1 MAKNLLFEIGVEEIP
16 ARFMAGS
23 IADLVK
29 TAKKSLKEA
38 RLDFEDV
45 RGMGTP
51 RRLTLF
57 VDGLA
62 ERQADLKE
70 ELKGPA
76 KKAAFDADGNPT
88 KALQGFMRSKG
99 LTEQDLT
106 VKEMKGGEYVFA
118 TKEEKGE
125 DALSVLPELLVN
137 TVLSLKFPKPMRWS
151 DHELRFIRPIH
162 WIVALLGTEVIPVQ
176 IVDVKSGKVTR
187 SHRFY
192 GDGNVVIESPET
204 YIDQLRD
211 NYVMVDP
218 EERRRV
224 IKEQI
229 AAIEKENNVVVEKD
243 EELLDEVVFLLE
255 YPTALMGSFEEK
267 YLRIPK
273 EAVITPMKEHQRYFP
288 VMNED
293 GDLLPHFVTVR
304 NGLPRNIEIVTAGN
318 EKVLRARLADAEFF
332 YDEDLKIDLGSNVE
346 RLKPIVFH
354 ITMGTLYEKVERMV
368 DLAGYLA
375 HKLGADVEKAKRG
388 AYLAKADL
396 VSNMVYEF
404 PELQGIM
411 GEYYSVAQGQ
421 DKEVGQSI
429 RESYMPRFAGDDL
442 PESKLGMIVSIADK
456 VDSVVGFFSMDL
468 EPTGSQDPYALRRQA
483 MGITQIILN
492 GDLEL
497 NFGELIDFAYDQ
509 IASRYETKRGKEET
523 KERVYSFMAQRLNN
537 VLSDAGLAYDTAN
550 AVMSDTPDNFCL
562 IRKKGEALEA
572 FRKNEN
578 FEPLMAGFTRVNNLA
593 KNAESA
599 AFDESLFREAAEKD
613 LVAAYREFKDKA
625 ADALAADDFEDAFND
640 IAALRVP
647 IDAFLTDIM
656 VMCDDEALKASRM
669 GLLKSISDEILKAA
683 DFTAIVMAK

>member
-1 MAKNLLFEIGVEEIP
+1 MARNLLFEIGVEEIP
-16 ARFMAGS
+16 ARFMEGS
-23 IADLVK
+23 INGLVNA
-29 TAKKSLKEA
+29 AKKSLKEA
-38 RLDFEDV
+38 RLDFENV

-62 ERQADLKE
+62 ESQGDLKE

-76 KKAAFDADGNPT
+76 KKAAYDSEGNPT
-88 KALQGFMRSKG
+88 KALQGFLRSKG
-99 LTEQDLT
+99 LTEEDIT
-106 VKEMKGGEYVFA
+106 IKEIKGGEYIFA

-125 DALSVLPELLVN
+125 AAAKVLPELLVN
-137 TVLSLKFPKPMRWS
+137 MVLSLKFPKPMRWS

-162 WIVALLGTEVIPVQ
+162 WMVALFGSEILPVK
-176 IVDVKSGKVTR
+176 IVDVVAGNVTR

-192 GDGNVVIESPET
+192 GAGDVTIESPES
-204 YIDQLRD
+204 YVDQLRE

-218 EERRRV
+218 AERRAV

-229 AAIEKENNVVVEKD
+229 TALEKEHNVVVEKD
-243 EELLDEVVFLLE
+243 EELLDEVVYLLE
-255 YPTALMGSFEEK
+255 YPTALMGSFDEK
-267 YLRIPK
+267 YLRLPK
-273 EAVITPMKEHQRYFP
+273 EVIITPMKEHQRYFP
-288 VMNED
+288 VMDAKGE
-293 GDLLPHFVTVR
+293 LLPHFVTVR

-354 ITMGTLYEKVERMV
+354 ITMGTLFEKVERMV
-368 DLAGYLA
+368 ELAAYLA
-375 HKLGADVEKAKRG
+375 DALGEDAEKAKRG

-411 GEYYSVAQGQ
+411 GEYYAVAQGEAA
-421 DKEVGQSI
+421 DVAQSI
-429 RESYMPRFAGDDL
+429 RESYLPRFAGDDL
-442 PESKLGMIVSIADK
+442 PETKLGMITSIADK
-456 VDSVVGFFSMDL
+456 IDSVVGFFSMDL

-492 GDLEL
+492 GELEL
-497 NFGELIDFAYDQ
+497 NFGALIDTAYDK
-509 IASRYETKRGKEET
+509 IASRYETKRTREET
-523 KERVYSFMAQRLNN
+523 KARVYAFMAQRLSN

-550 AVMSDTPDNFCL
+550 AVMHATPDNFCL

-572 FRKNEN
+572 FRSNEN
-578 FEPLMAGFTRVNNLA
+578 FAPLMAGFTRVNNLA

-599 AFDESLFREAAEKD
+599 AYDESLFTEKAEKD
-613 LVAAYREFKDKA
+613 LAEAAKAFKAQA
-625 ADALAADDFEDAFND
+625 AGALAKDDFDTAFNA
-640 IAALRVP
+640 IAALRAP

-656 VMCDDEALKASRM
+656 VMCDDEKLKASRL
-669 GLLKSISDEILKAA
+669 GLLKALAEEMLAVA
-683 DFTAIVMAK
+683 DFTAIADK

>member
-1 MAKNLLFEIGVEEIP
+1 MARNLLFEIGVEEIP
-16 ARFMAGS
+16 ARFMEGS
-23 IADLVK
+23 INGLVNA
-29 TAKKSLKEA
+29 AKKSLKEA
-38 RLDFEDV
+38 RLDFENV

-62 ERQADLKE
+62 ESQGDLKE

-76 KKAAFDADGNPT
+76 KKAAYDSDGNPT
-88 KALQGFMRSKG
+88 KALQGFLRSKG
-99 LTEQDLT
+99 LTEEDIT
-106 VKEMKGGEYVFA
+106 IKEIKGGEYIFA

-125 DALSVLPELLVN
+125 AAAKVLPELLVN
-137 TVLSLKFPKPMRWS
+137 MVLSLKFPKPMRWS

-162 WIVALLGTEVIPVQ
+162 WMVALFGSEILPVK
-176 IVDVKSGKVTR
+176 IVDVVAGNVTR

-192 GDGNVVIESPET
+192 GAGDVTIESPES
-204 YIDQLRD
+204 YVDQLRE

-218 EERRRV
+218 AERRAV

-229 AAIEKENNVVVEKD
+229 TALEKEHNVVVEKD
-243 EELLDEVVFLLE
+243 EELLDEVVYLLE
-255 YPTALMGSFEEK
+255 YPTALMGSFDEK
-267 YLRIPK
+267 YLRLPK
-273 EAVITPMKEHQRYFP
+273 EVIITPMKEHQRYFP
-288 VMNED
+288 VMDAKGE
-293 GDLLPHFVTVR
+293 LLPHFVTVR

-354 ITMGTLYEKVERMV
+354 ITMGTLFEKVERMV
-368 DLAGYLA
+368 ELAAYLA
-375 HKLGADVEKAKRG
+375 DALGEDAEKAKRG

-411 GEYYSVAQGQ
+411 GEYYAVAQGEAA
-421 DKEVGQSI
+421 DVAQSI
-429 RESYMPRFAGDDL
+429 RESYLPRFAGDDL
-442 PESKLGMIVSIADK
+442 PETKLGMITSIADK
-456 VDSVVGFFSMDL
+456 IDSVVGFFSMDL

-492 GDLEL
+492 GELEL
-497 NFGELIDFAYDQ
+497 NFGDLIDTAYDK
-509 IASRYETKRGKEET
+509 IASRYETKRTKEET
-523 KERVYSFMAQRLNN
+523 KARVYAFMAQRLNN

-550 AVMSDTPDNFCL
+550 AVMHATPDNFCL

-572 FRKNEN
+572 FRSNEN
-578 FEPLMAGFTRVNNLA
+578 FAPLMAGFTRVNNLA

-599 AFDESLFREAAEKD
+599 AYDESLFTEKAEKD
-613 LVAAYREFKDKA
+613 LAEAAKAFKAQA
-625 ADALAADDFEDAFND
+625 ADALAKDDFDTAFNA
-640 IAALRVP
+640 IAALRAP

-656 VMCDDEALKASRM
+656 VMCDDEKLKASRL
-669 GLLKSISDEILKAA
+669 GLLKALAEEMLAVA
-683 DFTAIVMAK
+683 DFTAIADK

>member
-1 MAKNLLFEIGVEEIP
+1 MARDLLFEIGVEEIP

-23 IADLVK
+23 ISGLVSA
-29 TAKKSLKEA
+29 TKKSLNEA
-38 RLDFEDV
+38 RLDFKDV

-62 ERQADLKE
+62 EAQKDLKE
-70 ELKGPA
+70 EIKGPA
-76 KKAAFDADGNPT
+76 KKAAFDEDGNPT

-99 LTEQDLT
+99 LKESDI
-106 VKEMKGGEYVFA
+106 VIREMKGGEYVFA
-118 TKEEKGE
+118 TKEEKGKAAME
-125 DALSVLPELLVN
+125 ILPDILVR

-162 WIVALLGTEVIPVQ
+162 WIVALFGTEIVPVR
-176 IVDVKSGKVTR
+176 IVDVKSGNVSR

-192 GDGNVVIESPET
+192 GSGDVIIENPAT
-204 YIDQLRD
+204 YVDQLRD

-218 EERRRV
+218 EERRAV

-243 EELLDEVVFLLE
+243 EELLEEVVYLLE

-288 VMNED
+288 VMDEK
-293 GDLLPHFVTVR
+293 GELLPHFVTVR
-304 NGLPRNIEIVTAGN
+304 NGISRHIDIVTAGN

-332 YDEDLKIDLGSNVE
+332 YNEDLKIDLGSNVE

-368 DLAGYLA
+368 ELSAYLA
-375 HKLGADVEKAKRG
+375 KKLGADEEKARRG

-411 GEYYSVAQGQ
+411 GEYYSAAQGEAA
-421 DKEVGQSI
+421 DVAQSI
-429 RESYMPRFAGDDL
+429 RESYLPRFAGDDL
-442 PESKLGMIVSIADK
+442 PESLLGRIVSIADK
-456 VDSVVGFFSMDL
+456 IDSVVGFFSMDL
-468 EPTGSQDPYALRRQA
+468 EPSGSQDPYALRRQA
-483 MGITQIILN
+483 MGVTQIILD
-492 GDLEL
+492 GKLDLD
-497 NFGELIDFAYDQ
+497 FGELMDFAFDQ
-509 IASRYETKRGKEET
+509 IDARYATKKSKEET
-523 KERVYSFMAQRLNN
+523 KARVYAFMAQRLNN
-537 VLSDAGLAYDTAN
+537 VLSEEGLRYDTVN
-550 AVMSDTPDNFCL
+550 AVMSDAPDDFCL
-562 IRKKGEALEA
+562 IRKKGEALES
-572 FRKNEN
+572 FRDDAR

-593 KNAESA
+593 KNAKNDI
-599 AFDESLFREAAEKD
+599 FDPALLNEPAEKA
-613 LVAAYREFKDKA
+613 LVKA
-625 ADALAADDFEDAFND
+625 EESFGKKVDEALVRDDFKGAFEA
-640 IAALRVP
+640 IADLREP

-656 VMCDDEALKASRM
+656 VMCDDEALKNSRL
-669 GLLKSISDEILKAA
+669 GLLRSINNGMLKVA
-683 DFTAIVMAK
+683 DFTQIVSK

>member
-16 ARFMAGS
+16 ARFMEGS
-23 IADLVK
+23 IRDLVQM
-29 TAKKSLKEA
+29 AKKALTEA
-38 RLDFEDV
+38 RLDFADV

-62 ERQADLKE
+62 EQQTDLKE

-88 KALQGFMRSKG
+88 KALQGFLRSKG
-99 LTEQDLT
+99 LTTDDIT

-118 TKEEKGE
+118 YKEEKGE
-125 DALSVLPELLVN
+125 SALKVLPELLVN

-162 WIVALLGTEVIPVQ
+162 WLVALFGEEIIPLQ
-176 IVDVKSGKVTR
+176 IVDVKSGRMTR

-192 GDGNVVIESPET
+192 GAGDVEITSPET
-204 YIDQLRD
+204 YVDQLRE

-218 EERRRV
+218 EERRTV
-224 IKEQI
+224 IKQQI
-229 AAIEKENNVVVEKD
+229 AEIEKQNNVVVEKD
-243 EELLDEVVFLLE
+243 EELLDEVVYLLE
-255 YPTALMGSFEEK
+255 YPTALMGSFEDK

-288 VMNED
+288 VTDAEGN
-293 GDLLPHFVTVR
+293 LLPHFVTVR
-304 NGLPRNIEIVTAGN
+304 NGLARNIEIVTAGN

-354 ITMGTLYEKVERMV
+354 ITMGTLFEKVERMV
-368 DLAGYLA
+368 DLAAYLA
-375 HKLGADVEKAKRG
+375 EELKEDKEKAKRA

-411 GEYYSVAQGQ
+411 GEYYSVAQGE
-421 DKEVGQSI
+421 DPAVGQAI
-429 RESYMPRFAGDDL
+429 RESYMPRFAGDEL
-442 PESKLGMIVSIADK
+442 PESKLGMIASIADK
-456 VDSVVGFFSMDL
+456 IDSLVGFFSMDL

-492 GDLEL
+492 GNLEL
-497 NFGELIDFAYDQ
+497 NFGKLIDFAYGQ
-509 IASRYETKRGKEET
+509 IAAKYETKRTAEET
-523 KERVYSFMAQRLNN
+523 KARVYGFMAQRLNN
-537 VLSDAGLAYDTAN
+537 VLSELGLKYDTAN
-550 AVMSDTPDNFCL
+550 AVMSAAPDDFCL

-572 FRKNEN
+572 FRANEN
-578 FEPLMAGFTRVNNLA
+578 FEPLMAGFTRVNNLT
-593 KNAESA
+593 KNAESD
-599 AFDESLFREAAEKD
+599 AFDASLFAEAAEKN
-613 LVAAYREFKDKA
+613 LVEAFSAFKDKA
-625 ADALAADDFEDAFND
+625 AAAVAKDDFEGAFNA
-640 IAALRVP
+640 IAQLRAP

-656 VMCDDEALKASRM
+656 VMCDDEALKASRL
-669 GLLKSISDEILKAA
+669 GLLKAISSEMLAVA
-683 DFTAIVMAK
+683 DFNAIVMTK

>member
-29 TAKKSLKEA
+29 TAKKALTEA

-76 KKAAFDADGNPT
+76 KKAAFDAEGNPT
-88 KALQGFMRSKG
+88 KALQGFLRSKG
-99 LTEQDLT
+99 LTEQDIT

-125 DALSVLPELLVN
+125 DAMSVLPELLVN

-162 WIVALLGTEVIPVQ
+162 WIVAMLGTEIVPVQ
-176 IVDVKSGKVTR
+176 IVDVKSGNVTR

-192 GDGNVVIESPET
+192 GSGDIIIESPET

-218 EERRRV
+218 EERRAV

-288 VMNED
+288 VMNEA
-293 GDLLPHFVTVR
+293 GELLPHFVTVR

-354 ITMGTLYEKVERMV
+354 ITMGTLFEKVERMV

-375 HKLGADVEKAKRG
+375 GKLGADAEKAKRG

-411 GEYYSVAQGQ
+411 GEYYSVAQGE

-456 VDSVVGFFSMDL
+456 IDSVVGFFSMDL

-483 MGITQIILN
+483 MGITQIILK

-497 NFGELIDFAYDQ
+497 NFGELIDVAYDQ
-509 IASRYETKRGKEET
+509 IASRYETKRTKEET
-523 KERVYSFMAQRLNN
+523 KARVYSFMAQRLNN
-537 VLSDAGLAYDTAN
+537 VLSEAGLAYDTAN
-550 AVMSDTPDNFCL
+550 AVMCDTPDDFCL
-562 IRKKGEALEA
+562 IRKKGEALED

-599 AFDESLFREAAEKD
+599 AFDEAVFTESAEKD
-613 LVAAYREFKDKA
+613 LVAAYKELKDKSA
-625 ADALAADDFEDAFND
+625 SALAADDFEGAFNA
-640 IAALRVP
+640 IAALRAP

-656 VMCDDEALKASRM
+656 VMCDDEALKAGRL
-669 GLLKSISDEILKAA
+669 GLLKSISDEMLKVA

>member
-1 MAKNLLFEIGVEEIP
+1 MARNLLFEIGVEEIP
-16 ARFMAGS
+16 ARFMEGS
-23 IADLVK
+23 INGLVNA
-29 TAKKSLKEA
+29 AKKSLKEA
-38 RLDFEDV
+38 RLDFENV

-62 ERQADLKE
+62 ESQGDLKE

-76 KKAAFDADGNPT
+76 KKAAYDSEGNPT
-88 KALQGFMRSKG
+88 KALQGFLRSKG
-99 LTEQDLT
+99 LTEEDIT
-106 VKEMKGGEYVFA
+106 IKEIKGGEYIFA

-125 DALSVLPELLVN
+125 AAAKVLPELLVN
-137 TVLSLKFPKPMRWS
+137 MVLSLKFPKPMRWS

-162 WIVALLGTEVIPVQ
+162 WMVALFGSEILPVK
-176 IVDVKSGKVTR
+176 IVDVVAGDVTR

-192 GDGNVVIESPET
+192 GAGDVTIESPES
-204 YIDQLRD
+204 YVDQLRE

-218 EERRRV
+218 AERRAV

-229 AAIEKENNVVVEKD
+229 TALEKEHNVVVEKD
-243 EELLDEVVFLLE
+243 EELLDEVVYLLE
-255 YPTALMGSFEEK
+255 YPTALMGSFDEK
-267 YLRIPK
+267 YLRLPK
-273 EAVITPMKEHQRYFP
+273 EVIITPMKEHQRYFP
-288 VMNED
+288 VMDAKGE
-293 GDLLPHFVTVR
+293 LLPHFVTVR

-354 ITMGTLYEKVERMV
+354 ITMGTLFEKVERMV
-368 DLAGYLA
+368 ELAAYLA
-375 HKLGADVEKAKRG
+375 DALGEDAEKAKRG

-411 GEYYSVAQGQ
+411 GEYYAVAQGEAA
-421 DKEVGQSI
+421 DVAQSI
-429 RESYMPRFAGDDL
+429 RESYLPRFAGDDL
-442 PESKLGMIVSIADK
+442 PETKLGMITSIADK
-456 VDSVVGFFSMDL
+456 IDSVVGFFSMDL

-492 GDLEL
+492 GELEL
-497 NFGELIDFAYDQ
+497 NFGALIDTAYDK
-509 IASRYETKRGKEET
+509 IASRYETKRTREET
-523 KERVYSFMAQRLNN
+523 KARVYAFMAQRLNN

-550 AVMSDTPDNFCL
+550 AVMHATPDDFCL

-572 FRKNEN
+572 FRSNEN
-578 FEPLMAGFTRVNNLA
+578 FAPLMAGFTRVNNLA

-599 AFDESLFREAAEKD
+599 AYDESLFTEKAEKD
-613 LVAAYREFKDKA
+613 LAEAAKAFKAQA
-625 ADALAADDFEDAFND
+625 ADALAKDDFDTAFNA
-640 IAALRVP
+640 IAALRAP

-656 VMCDDEALKASRM
+656 VMCDDEKLKASRL
-669 GLLKSISDEILKAA
+669 GLLKALAEEMLAVA
-683 DFTAIVMAK
+683 DFTAIADK

>member
-1 MAKNLLFEIGVEEIP
+1 MARNLLFEIGVEEIP
-16 ARFMAGS
+16 ARFMEGS
-23 IADLVK
+23 INGLVNA
-29 TAKKSLKEA
+29 AKKSLKEA
-38 RLDFEDV
+38 RLDFENV

-62 ERQADLKE
+62 ESQGDLKE

-76 KKAAFDADGNPT
+76 KKAAYDSEGNPT
-88 KALQGFMRSKG
+88 KALQGFLRSKG
-99 LTEQDLT
+99 LTEEDIT
-106 VKEMKGGEYVFA
+106 IKEIKGGEYIFA

-125 DALSVLPELLVN
+125 AAAKVLPELLVN
-137 TVLSLKFPKPMRWS
+137 MVLSLKFPKPMRWS

-162 WIVALLGTEVIPVQ
+162 WMVALFGSEILPVK
-176 IVDVKSGKVTR
+176 IVDVVAGNVTR

-192 GDGNVVIESPET
+192 GAGDVTIESPES
-204 YIDQLRD
+204 YVDQLRE

-218 EERRRV
+218 AERRAV

-229 AAIEKENNVVVEKD
+229 TALEKEHNVVVEKD
-243 EELLDEVVFLLE
+243 EELLDEVVYLLE
-255 YPTALMGSFEEK
+255 YPTALMGSFDEK
-267 YLRIPK
+267 YLRLPK
-273 EAVITPMKEHQRYFP
+273 EVIITPMKEHQRYFP
-288 VMNED
+288 VMDAKGE
-293 GDLLPHFVTVR
+293 LLPHFVTVR

-354 ITMGTLYEKVERMV
+354 ITMGTLFEKVERMV
-368 DLAGYLA
+368 ELAAYLA
-375 HKLGADVEKAKRG
+375 DALGEDAEKAKRG

-411 GEYYSVAQGQ
+411 GEYYAVAQGEAA
-421 DKEVGQSI
+421 DVAQSI
-429 RESYMPRFAGDDL
+429 RESYLPRFAGDDL
-442 PESKLGMIVSIADK
+442 PETKLGMITSIADK
-456 VDSVVGFFSMDL
+456 IDSVVGFFSMDL

-492 GDLEL
+492 GELEL
-497 NFGELIDFAYDQ
+497 NFGALIDTAYDK
-509 IASRYETKRGKEET
+509 IASRYETKRTREET
-523 KERVYSFMAQRLNN
+523 KARVYAFMAQRLSN

-550 AVMSDTPDNFCL
+550 AVMHATPDDFCL

-572 FRKNEN
+572 FRSNEN
-578 FEPLMAGFTRVNNLA
+578 FAPLMAGFTRVNNLA

-599 AFDESLFREAAEKD
+599 AYDESLFTEKAEKD
-613 LVAAYREFKDKA
+613 LAEAAKAFKAQA
-625 ADALAADDFEDAFND
+625 AGALAKDDFDTAFNA
-640 IAALRVP
+640 IAALRAP

-656 VMCDDEALKASRM
+656 VMCDDEKLKASRL
-669 GLLKSISDEILKAA
+669 GLLKALAEEMLAVA
-683 DFTAIVMAK
+683 DFTAIADK

>member
-29 TAKKSLKEA
+29 TAKKALTEA

-76 KKAAFDADGNPT
+76 KKAAFDAEGNPT
-88 KALQGFMRSKG
+88 KALQGFLRSKG
-99 LTEQDLT
+99 LTEQDIT

-125 DALSVLPELLVN
+125 DAMSVLPELLVN

-162 WIVALLGTEVIPVQ
+162 WIVAMLGTEIVPVQ
-176 IVDVKSGKVTR
+176 IVDVKSGNVTR

-192 GDGNVVIESPET
+192 GSGDIVIESPET

-218 EERRRV
+218 EERRTV

-354 ITMGTLYEKVERMV
+354 ITMGTLFEKVERMV

-375 HKLGADVEKAKRG
+375 GKLGADAEKAKRG

-411 GEYYSVAQGQ
+411 GEYYSVAQGE

-456 VDSVVGFFSMDL
+456 IDSVVGFFSMDL

-483 MGITQIILN
+483 MGITQIILK

-497 NFGELIDFAYDQ
+497 NFGELIDVAYDQ
-509 IASRYETKRGKEET
+509 IASRYETKRTKEET
-523 KERVYSFMAQRLNN
+523 KARVYSFMAQRLNN
-537 VLSDAGLAYDTAN
+537 VLSEAGLAYDTAN
-550 AVMSDTPDNFCL
+550 AVMCDTPDDFCL
-562 IRKKGEALEA
+562 IRKKGEALED

-599 AFDESLFREAAEKD
+599 AFDEAVFTESAEKE
-613 LVAAYREFKDKA
+613 LVAAYKELKDKSA
-625 ADALAADDFEDAFND
+625 SALAADDFEGAFNA
-640 IAALRVP
+640 IAALRAP

-656 VMCDDEALKASRM
+656 VMCDDEALKAGRL
-669 GLLKSISDEILKAA
+669 GLLKSISDEMLKVA

>member
-1 MAKNLLFEIGVEEIP
+1 MARNLLFEIGVEEIP
-16 ARFMAGS
+16 ARFMEGS
-23 IADLVK
+23 INGLVNA
-29 TAKKSLKEA
+29 AKKSLKEA
-38 RLDFEDV
+38 RLDFENV

-62 ERQADLKE
+62 ESQGDLKE

-76 KKAAFDADGNPT
+76 KKAAYDSDGNPT
-88 KALQGFMRSKG
+88 KALQGFLRSKG
-99 LTEQDLT
+99 LTEEDIT
-106 VKEMKGGEYVFA
+106 IKEIKGGEYIFA

-125 DALSVLPELLVN
+125 AAAKVLPELLVN
-137 TVLSLKFPKPMRWS
+137 MVLSLKFPKPMRWS

-162 WIVALLGTEVIPVQ
+162 WMVALFGSEILPVK
-176 IVDVKSGKVTR
+176 IVDVVAGDVTR

-192 GDGNVVIESPET
+192 GAGDVTIESPES
-204 YIDQLRD
+204 YVDQLRE

-218 EERRRV
+218 AERRAV

-229 AAIEKENNVVVEKD
+229 TALEKEHNVVVEKD
-243 EELLDEVVFLLE
+243 EELLDEVVYLLE
-255 YPTALMGSFEEK
+255 YPTALMGSFDEK
-267 YLRIPK
+267 YLRLPK
-273 EAVITPMKEHQRYFP
+273 EVIITPMKEHQRYFP
-288 VMNED
+288 VMDAKGE
-293 GDLLPHFVTVR
+293 LLPHFVTVR

-354 ITMGTLYEKVERMV
+354 ITMGTLFEKVERMV
-368 DLAGYLA
+368 ELAAYLA
-375 HKLGADVEKAKRG
+375 DALGEDAEKAKRG

-411 GEYYSVAQGQ
+411 GEYYAVAQGEAA
-421 DKEVGQSI
+421 DVAQSI
-429 RESYMPRFAGDDL
+429 RESYLPRFAGDDL
-442 PESKLGMIVSIADK
+442 PETKLGMITSIADK
-456 VDSVVGFFSMDL
+456 IDSVVGFFSMDL

-492 GDLEL
+492 GELEL
-497 NFGELIDFAYDQ
+497 NFGALIDTAYDK
-509 IASRYETKRGKEET
+509 IASRYETKRTREET
-523 KERVYSFMAQRLNN
+523 KARVYAFMAQRLNN

-550 AVMSDTPDNFCL
+550 AVMHATPDDFCL

-572 FRKNEN
+572 FRSNEN
-578 FEPLMAGFTRVNNLA
+578 FAPLMAGFTRVNNLA

-599 AFDESLFREAAEKD
+599 AYDESLFTEKAEKD
-613 LVAAYREFKDKA
+613 LAEAAKAFKAQA
-625 ADALAADDFEDAFND
+625 ADALAKDDFDTAFNA
-640 IAALRVP
+640 IAALRAP

-656 VMCDDEALKASRM
+656 VMCDDEKLKASRL
-669 GLLKSISDEILKAA
+669 GLLKALAEEMLAVA
-683 DFTAIVMAK
+683 EFTAIADK

>member
-1 MAKNLLFEIGVEEIP
+1 M
-16 ARFMAGS
+16 
-23 IADLVK
+23 
-29 TAKKSLKEA
+29 
-38 RLDFEDV
+38 
-45 RGMGTP
+45 
-51 RRLTLF
+51 
-57 VDGLA
+57 
-62 ERQADLKE
+62 
-70 ELKGPA
+70 
-76 KKAAFDADGNPT
+76 
-88 KALQGFMRSKG
+88 
-99 LTEQDLT
+99 
-106 VKEMKGGEYVFA
+106 
-118 TKEEKGE
+118 
-125 DALSVLPELLVN
+125 
-137 TVLSLKFPKPMRWS
+137 
-151 DHELRFIRPIH
+151 
-162 WIVALLGTEVIPVQ
+162 
-176 IVDVKSGKVTR
+176 
-187 SHRFY
+187 
-192 GDGNVVIESPET
+192 
-204 YIDQLRD
+204 
-211 NYVMVDP
+211 
-218 EERRRV
+218 
-224 IKEQI
+224 
-229 AAIEKENNVVVEKD
+229 EKD

-288 VMNED
+288 VMNEA

-354 ITMGTLYEKVERMV
+354 ITMGTLFEKVERMV

-375 HKLGADVEKAKRG
+375 GKLGADAEKAKRG

-411 GEYYSVAQGQ
+411 GEYYSVAQGE

-456 VDSVVGFFSMDL
+456 IDSVVGFFSMDL

-483 MGITQIILN
+483 MGITQIILK

-497 NFGELIDFAYDQ
+497 NFGELIDVAYDQ
-509 IASRYETKRGKEET
+509 IASRYDTKRTKEET
-523 KERVYSFMAQRLNN
+523 KARVYSFMAQRLNN
-537 VLSDAGLAYDTAN
+537 VLSEAGLAYDTAN
-550 AVMSDTPDNFCL
+550 AVMCDTPDDFCL
-562 IRKKGEALEA
+562 IRKKGEALED

-599 AFDESLFREAAEKD
+599 AFDEAVFTESAEKD
-613 LVAAYREFKDKA
+613 LVAAYKELKDKA
-625 ADALAADDFEDAFND
+625 ASALAADDFEGAFNA
-640 IAALRVP
+640 IAALRAP

-656 VMCDDEALKASRM
+656 VMCEDEALKASRL
-669 GLLKSISDEILKAA
+669 GLLKSISDEMLKVA

>member
-1 MAKNLLFEIGVEEIP
+1 MARNLLFEIGVEEIP
-16 ARFMAGS
+16 ARFMEGS
-23 IADLVK
+23 INGLVNA
-29 TAKKSLKEA
+29 AKKSLKEA
-38 RLDFEDV
+38 RLDFENV

-62 ERQADLKE
+62 ESQGDLKE

-76 KKAAFDADGNPT
+76 KKAAYDSDGNPT
-88 KALQGFMRSKG
+88 KALQGFLRSKG
-99 LTEQDLT
+99 LTEEDIT
-106 VKEMKGGEYVFA
+106 IKEIKGGEYIFA

-125 DALSVLPELLVN
+125 AAAKVLPELLVN
-137 TVLSLKFPKPMRWS
+137 MVLSLKFPKPMRWS

-162 WIVALLGTEVIPVQ
+162 WMVALFGSEILPVK
-176 IVDVKSGKVTR
+176 IVDVVAGDVTR

-192 GDGNVVIESPET
+192 GAGDVTIESPES
-204 YIDQLRD
+204 YVDQLRE

-218 EERRRV
+218 AERRAV

-229 AAIEKENNVVVEKD
+229 TALEKEHNVVVEKD
-243 EELLDEVVFLLE
+243 EELLDEVVYLLE
-255 YPTALMGSFEEK
+255 YPTALMGSFDEK
-267 YLRIPK
+267 YLRLPK
-273 EAVITPMKEHQRYFP
+273 EVIITPMKEHQRYFP
-288 VMNED
+288 VMDAKGE
-293 GDLLPHFVTVR
+293 LLPHFVTVR

-354 ITMGTLYEKVERMV
+354 ITMGTLFEKVERMV
-368 DLAGYLA
+368 ELAAYLA
-375 HKLGADVEKAKRG
+375 DALGEDAEKAKRG

-411 GEYYSVAQGQ
+411 GEYYAVAQGEAA
-421 DKEVGQSI
+421 DVAQSI
-429 RESYMPRFAGDDL
+429 RESYLPRFAGDDL
-442 PESKLGMIVSIADK
+442 PETKLGMITSIADK
-456 VDSVVGFFSMDL
+456 IDSVVGFFSMDL

-492 GDLEL
+492 GELEL
-497 NFGELIDFAYDQ
+497 NFGALIDTAYDK
-509 IASRYETKRGKEET
+509 IASRYETKRTREET
-523 KERVYSFMAQRLNN
+523 KARVYAFMAQRLNN

-550 AVMSDTPDNFCL
+550 AVMHATPDDFCL

-572 FRKNEN
+572 FRSNEN
-578 FEPLMAGFTRVNNLA
+578 FAPLMAGFTRVNNLA

-599 AFDESLFREAAEKD
+599 AYDESLFTEKAEKD
-613 LVAAYREFKDKA
+613 LAEAAKAFKAQA
-625 ADALAADDFEDAFND
+625 ADALAKDDFDTAFNA
-640 IAALRVP
+640 IAALRAP

-656 VMCDDEALKASRM
+656 VMCDDEKLKASRL
-669 GLLKSISDEILKAA
+669 GLLKALAEEMLAVA
-683 DFTAIVMAK
+683 DFTAIADK

>member
-255 YPTALMGSFEEK
+255 YPTALIGSFEEK

-625 ADALAADDFEDAFND
+625 ADALAADDFEDAFNA

>member
-1 MAKNLLFEIGVEEIP
+1 MARDLLFEIGVEEIP

-23 IADLVK
+23 ISGLVEA
-29 TAKKSLKEA
+29 AKKALTEA
-38 RLDFEDV
+38 RLDFENV

-62 ERQADLKE
+62 EQQKDLKE
-70 ELKGPA
+70 EIKGPA
-76 KKAAFDADGNPT
+76 RKAAFDAEGSPT
-88 KALQGFMRSKG
+88 RALEGFLRSKG
-99 LTEQDLT
+99 LSAEDITIRAL
-106 VKEMKGGEYVFA
+106 KGGEYVFA
-118 TKEEKGE
+118 VKEEKGE
-125 DALSVLPELLVN
+125 SAMAILPELLAK

-151 DHELRFIRPIH
+151 DHDLRFIRPIH
-162 WIVALLGTEVIPVQ
+162 WIVALFGEEIVPVR
-176 IVDVKSGKVTR
+176 IVDVESGRVSR

-192 GDGNVVIESPET
+192 GSGDVVIENPGT
-204 YIDQLRD
+204 YVDQLRE

-218 EERRRV
+218 EERRAV

-229 AAIEKENNVVVEKD
+229 AAIEREHHVLVEKD

-288 VMNED
+288 VTDEN
-293 GDLLPHFVTVR
+293 GNLLPHFVTVR
-304 NGLPRNIEIVTAGN
+304 NGLPRHIDIVTAGN

-375 HKLGADVEKAKRG
+375 KNLGADEEKARRG

-411 GEYYSVAQGQ
+411 GEYYSVAQGE
-421 DKEVGQSI
+421 DVEVGRSI

-442 PESKLGMIVSIADK
+442 PESLLGMIVSIADK
-456 VDSVVGFFSMDL
+456 IDSVVGFFSMDL

-492 GDLEL
+492 GGLTLD
-497 NFGELIDFAYDQ
+497 FGALVDVAYAQ
-509 IASRYETKRGKEET
+509 IAAAYETKKSKEET
-523 KERVYSFMAQRLNN
+523 KERVYAFMAQRLNN
-537 VLSDAGLAYDTAN
+537 VLSDEGLSYDTVN
-550 AVMSDTPDNFCL
+550 AVMSDTPDDFCL
-562 IRKKGEALEA
+562 IRRKGEALEA
-572 FRKNEN
+572 FRGDAD

-599 AFDESLFREAAEKD
+599 VFDESLLTEDAERQ
-613 LVAAYREFKDKA
+613 LVAAGKRFKAELSASLAKDDFKA
-625 ADALAADDFEDAFND
+625 AFSA
-640 IAALRVP
+640 IAALRAP

-656 VMCDDEALKASRM
+656 VMCDDEALKASRL
-669 GLLKSISDEILKAA
+669 GLLRAISDDMLKAA
-683 DFTAIVMAK
+683 DFTQIVMAK